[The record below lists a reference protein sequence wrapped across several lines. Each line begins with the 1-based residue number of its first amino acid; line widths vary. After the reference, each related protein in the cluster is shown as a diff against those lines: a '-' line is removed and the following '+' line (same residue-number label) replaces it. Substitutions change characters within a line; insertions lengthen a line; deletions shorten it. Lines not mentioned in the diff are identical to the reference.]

1 MTPIRLSLVNLLHD
15 AKRTAVSVIGAAFA
29 VVLVFMQLGF
39 LGSVENTATLFYD
52 KLQYDVI
59 ILSSEYIDMSRPG
72 RFDRIRLAQA
82 RSATGVRDIQAVSL
96 GGGLWRNP
104 TDDPVKGMRKWQISI
119 VGIDPASMPKIFL
132 PPQAGGIFAD
142 AEDEARQQS
151 VLSRTGTVLLDA
163 MSRPD
168 FGDPDLMPAGTKAE
182 FNGQSV
188 ELGGYFRAGTG
199 FSYTGLLIM
208 NDETFSK
215 TTGVPA
221 SMATLGLVTIE
232 PGQSADAV
240 AENLRKVL
248 PPDTRVFTRSQMAEF
263 ERDYW
268 VTRTAVGQFFYFGV
282 LLALTVGSIF
292 IYQMMVAD
300 IKKHLP
306 EYATLKA
313 MGYRFGYLFWL
324 VASQAMVLALLGYT
338 LGLIGSLGLYE
349 VTKAAAR
356 LPIWMTYERM
366 ATVLVLT
373 LLMCVGSGLVAVR
386 KVKNADPASLF

>member
-1 MTPIRLSLVNLLHD
+1 MTPIRLALVNLFHD
-15 AKRTAVSVIGAAFA
+15 WKRTAVSVTGAAFA

-52 KLQYDVI
+52 TLQYDVM

-72 RFDRIRLAQA
+72 SIDRVRLAQA
-82 RSATGVRDIQAVSL
+82 RSVSGVSDVHALSL

-104 TDDPVKGMRKWQISI
+104 TDDPEKGKRKWQISI
-119 VGIDPASMPKIFL
+119 VGIDPASMTKIFRR
-132 PPQAGGIFAD
+132 PHDGGIFTD
-142 AEDEARQQS
+142 AQEEARQQAT
-151 VLSRTGTVLLDA
+151 LSRFGAVLLDE

-168 FGDPDLMPAGTKAE
+168 FGDPTLMPPGTKAE
-182 FNGQSV
+182 FNDQSV
-188 ELGGYFRAGTG
+188 ELAGYFRAGTG
-199 FSYTGLLIM
+199 FSYTGLLIT
-208 NDETFSK
+208 NEETFHATVGTPSGK
-215 TTGVPA
+215 
-221 SMATLGLVTIE
+221 ATLGLVSIE
-232 PGQSADAV
+232 PGRDADEV
-240 AENLRKVL
+240 AENMRRIL
-248 PPDTRVFTRSQMAEF
+248 PPDTRIFTRSQMGAF
-263 ERDYW
+263 EREYW

-313 MGYRFGYLFWL
+313 MGYRFGYLFRL
-324 VASQAMVLALLGYT
+324 VSAQAIVLAVLGYAI
-338 LGLIGSLGLYE
+338 GLAGSLGLYE

-366 ATVLVLT
+366 VVVLVLT
-373 LLMCVGSGLVAVR
+373 VLMCVGSGLVAVR